1 MPSSLSSSTTAAPLV
16 FNGQVDRLLQGSHW
30 ASAGRPAD
38 FALRKQTSGGDPG
51 IEHRHAHRL
60 EIGDVAGD
68 DCQPVDRS
76 RRSNQCITF
85 GARMRDMEASILQ
98 GHGCIDGE
106 DAPLKVP
113 RI

>member
-1 MPSSLSSSTTAAPLV
+1 MGCLVKAVLAAGGTGP
-16 FNGQVDRLLQGSHW
+16 G
-30 ASAGRPAD
+30 AARPAD